1 MQTNEDNRASRRD
14 RVLERKAQL
23 RLIEYIKITGCP
35 KEVPLQTHVFLNA
48 LIEKIE
54 KGLYV

>member
-1 MQTNEDNRASRRD
+1 MQTNEDNRATGRD
-14 RVLERKAQL
+14 RVLEREAQL
-23 RLIEYIKITGCP
+23 RLIEYIKLTGCS
-35 KEVPLQTHVFLNA
+35 KEVPIQTHIFLNA